1 MSKQKI
7 QKVYPLTPMQEG
19 MLYHAMLDPNSSS
32 YFTQLELGIRGEFDL
47 DLFEKSLNELIGTYD
62 ILRTAFVYQQ
72 LQKPRQVVLAE
83 RNLDVYRENLS
94 HLNHQEQQ
102 KVLDQYKKQV
112 RKQGFHLTNDLLL
125 KVAVFQLN
133 ETNWHLIWSNH
144 HIIMDGW
151 SMGVLMK
158 KLFHYYESYRNGKT
172 PDRSQGKPYADY
184 IQWLGKQNQQA
195 AEGYWKDRLDGAIQ
209 HQGLLQ
215 QKEAN
220 GQYDHQEWTFTWDAE
235 MVSSI
240 QEIARNC
247 QVTAPNLFQAVWS
260 VLLGTYHATNDVTF
274 GTVVSGRPPSVAGI
288 EQMAGLFINTIP
300 VRVEMNHE
308 DTFKQLFQKVQQH
321 ALEAENYDFMPL
333 YDIQQ
338 QTAVGGQLFD

>member
-32 YFTQLELGIRGEFDL
+32 YFTQLELGISGEFDHA
-47 DLFEKSLNELIGTYD
+47 LFEKSLNELIRTYD

-83 RNLDVYRENLS
+83 RHLDVYREDLS

-144 HIIMDGW
+144 HIIM
-151 SMGVLMK
+151 
-158 KLFHYYESYRNGKT
+158 
-172 PDRSQGKPYADY
+172 
-184 IQWLGKQNQQA
+184 
-195 AEGYWKDRLDGAIQ
+195 
-209 HQGLLQ
+209 
-215 QKEAN
+215 
-220 GQYDHQEWTFTWDAE
+220 
-235 MVSSI
+235 MVGPW
-240 QEIARNC
+240 
-247 QVTAPNLFQAVWS
+247 VF
-260 VLLGTYHATNDVTF
+260 
-274 GTVVSGRPPSVAGI
+274 
-288 EQMAGLFINTIP
+288 
-300 VRVEMNHE
+300 
-308 DTFKQLFQKVQQH
+308 
-321 ALEAENYDFMPL
+321 
-333 YDIQQ
+333 
-338 QTAVGGQLFD
+338 